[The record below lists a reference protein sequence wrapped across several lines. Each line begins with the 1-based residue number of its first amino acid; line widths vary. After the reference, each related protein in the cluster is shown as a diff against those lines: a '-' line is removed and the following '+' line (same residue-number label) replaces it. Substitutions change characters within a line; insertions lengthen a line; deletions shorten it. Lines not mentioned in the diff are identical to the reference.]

1 MELLAPAKNIEVA
14 RAAIMAGADAVYI
27 GAPRFGAR
35 QAAGNS
41 IEDIR
46 QLTGYAHRFSV
57 KVLVTVNTLMDDN
70 ERREAAQMAWQ
81 LYDAG
86 VDALIVQDL
95 RLLKEDLPPI
105 RLHASTQ
112 CDNRTPEQVVQLQ
125 RAGFRRAVL
134 ARELTIDQIRA
145 IRKATLADNPD
156 QPIELEVFVH
166 GAVCVCYSGK
176 CFMSER
182 LLGRSANRGACAQ
195 MCRMAYD
202 VLDSHGQE
210 LRDDQGK
217 PLHQRY
223 VLSLK
228 DMDRSAYLRELIDAG
243 VSTIKI
249 EGRLKDADYVTN
261 IVAYYRQK
269 LDALNNCNRH
279 SITHEF
285 APNPEKTFHRD
296 GSPYFLHGRTDSM
309 ANWTTPKSTGEK
321 IGIVTS
327 SRDRTIHIQLL
338 PGVTLHNGDGLCYG
352 DKGFQVNS
360 VTPLSGSAVAVST
373 FHKENVPTGTMIY
386 RNTDTTFLKQ
396 LHAHRRIPVTLS
408 LAMISEGFSLTIS
421 SNDNT
426 WHVTRT
432 FVHPHTLATQGITNS
447 IVNVRDLKAVEAAIQ
462 PNTKV
467 IYAETFGNPNSD
479 VTDIDAL
486 AEIAHR
492 HHIPLIID
500 NTFGT
505 PFLIRPIE
513 HGADV
518 VVHSATK
525 FIGGHG
531 TSLGGVIVD
540 GGTFDWKANAD
551 KFPSLAK
558 PDPSYHGA
566 VFADVAGAAAFVTRI
581 RAVILRDT
589 GATLSPFN
597 AFILLQGLETLSL
610 RVERHVENALKVINF
625 LAGHSKV
632 ARINHPSLS
641 SHPDHALYQKYFPK
655 GAGSIFTFPATV
667 RLSIGTEH
675 IDDILDDLKQ
685 AFDKL

>member
-145 IRKATLADNPD
+145 IREATLADKPN

-285 APNPEKTFHRD
+285 VPNPEKTFHRD

-338 PGVTLHNGDGLCYG
+338 PGVTLHNGDGVCYG

-432 FVHPHTLATQGITNS
+432 FVHPHTLATQGEQAKQTQRAQLAKLGDSDYIATE
-447 IVNVRDLKAVEAAIQ
+447 VNVPNEAFFIPMSTLNAWRREMIAAAVEAQDTSHTREIVNPIHADAIQ
-462 PNTKV
+462 QPD
-467 IYAETFGNPNSD
+467 YDNSN
-479 VTDIDAL
+479 
-486 AEIAHR
+486 E
-492 HHIPLIID
+492 PLMTCKYCI
-500 NTFGT
+500 
-505 PFLIRPIE
+505 LYE
-513 HGADV
+513 
-518 VVHSATK
+518 S
-525 FIGGHG
+525 GHCR
-531 TSLGGVIVD
+531 
-540 GGTFDWKANAD
+540 KQ
-551 KFPSLAK
+551 P
-558 PDPSYHGA
+558 
-566 VFADVAGAAAFVTRI
+566 TR
-581 RAVILRDT
+581 
-589 GATLSPFN
+589 
-597 AFILLQGLETLSL
+597 
-610 RVERHVENALKVINF
+610 LKSEQEPRY
-625 LAGHSKV
+625 L
-632 ARINHPSLS
+632 
-641 SHPDHALYQKYFPK
+641 
-655 GAGSIFTFPATV
+655 
-667 RLSIGTEH
+667 RLSNGTIVE
-675 IDDILDDLKQ
+675 LQ
-685 AFDKL
+685 FDCKKCEMTLHTT

>member
-210 LRDDQGK
+210 LCDDQGK

-386 RNTDTTFLKQ
+386 RNTDATFLKQ

-408 LAMISEGFSLTIS
+408 LAVVSDGFSLTIS

-432 FVHPHTLATQGITNS
+432 FVHPHTLATQGEQAKQTQRAQLAKLGDSDYIATE
-447 IVNVRDLKAVEAAIQ
+447 VNVPNEAFFIPMSTLNSWRREMIAAAVEAQDTSHTREIVNPIHADAIQ
-462 PNTKV
+462 QPD
-467 IYAETFGNPNSD
+467 YDNSN
-479 VTDIDAL
+479 
-486 AEIAHR
+486 E
-492 HHIPLIID
+492 PLMTCKYCI
-500 NTFGT
+500 
-505 PFLIRPIE
+505 LYE
-513 HGADV
+513 
-518 VVHSATK
+518 S
-525 FIGGHG
+525 GHCR
-531 TSLGGVIVD
+531 
-540 GGTFDWKANAD
+540 KQ
-551 KFPSLAK
+551 P
-558 PDPSYHGA
+558 
-566 VFADVAGAAAFVTRI
+566 TR
-581 RAVILRDT
+581 
-589 GATLSPFN
+589 
-597 AFILLQGLETLSL
+597 
-610 RVERHVENALKVINF
+610 LKSEQEPRY
-625 LAGHSKV
+625 L
-632 ARINHPSLS
+632 
-641 SHPDHALYQKYFPK
+641 
-655 GAGSIFTFPATV
+655 
-667 RLSIGTEH
+667 RLSNGTIVE
-675 IDDILDDLKQ
+675 LQ
-685 AFDKL
+685 FDCKKCEMTLHTT